1 MRLVGLLSAVLFAL
15 PVARASA
22 ADVEEVDR
30 CVRGNLPEKSSI
42 QTVELVTRDRTGSKR
57 TLAGEIKWKVFPKE
71 LSRTLIAIES
81 PPDVRGSAYLM
92 IEKEAGDEMFVF
104 LPDMGRVRRIHPSS
118 ASGSLFGTDF
128 SYEDLRYLQRISGQA
143 GAERLADAEEAG
155 RKLFV
160 IRVVPSAT
168 EQSAYQKIVAFVD
181 QQNCV
186 PLKIEFY
193 DKGGDLQKVVA
204 VDPETI
210 RREGRGWMPHTVSI
224 KDLRNESETRLQ
236 VRKIQLD
243 PQIDDRVFT
252 VTALERRH

>member
-1 MRLVGLLSAVLFAL
+1 MRLVGLLSAAL
-15 PVARASA
+15 LALSGTRASA
-22 ADVEEVDR
+22 AGVEEVDR

-42 QTVELVTRDRTGSKR
+42 QTVEIVTRDRTGSER
-57 TLAGEIKWKVFPKE
+57 RLAGEMKWKVFDNA
-71 LSRTLIAIES
+71 LSRTLIAIDS

-104 LPDMGRVRRIHPSS
+104 LPEMGRVRRIHPST

-128 SYEDLRYLQRISGQA
+128 SYEDLGYLQRISGQA

-160 IRVVPSAT
+160 IRVVPPAT
-168 EQSAYQKIVAFVD
+168 ESAYEKIVAFVD
-181 QQNCV
+181 QQSCV

-193 DKGGDLQKVVA
+193 AKGGDLQKLLA
-204 VDPETI
+204 IDPETI
-210 RREGRGWMPHTVSI
+210 RREGRGWIPHAVSV
-224 KDLRNESETRLQ
+224 KDLRNESETRLL